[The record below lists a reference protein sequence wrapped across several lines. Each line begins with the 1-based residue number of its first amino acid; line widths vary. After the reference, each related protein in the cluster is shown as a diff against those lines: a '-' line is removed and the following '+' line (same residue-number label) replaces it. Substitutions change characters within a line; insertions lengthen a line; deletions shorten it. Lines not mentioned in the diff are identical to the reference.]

1 MDSSQLIRIR
11 QARAVFSD
19 YTAQQQTIA
28 QGCGKTESVY
38 AFRAI
43 PSGNRTDILI
53 GEFNTSTAEVDS
65 ILVSEN
71 ANCPGVTPTP
81 PPPPPPATTIVA
93 DLNGLNF
100 LPLGAGANFLNTFT
114 FAATTTITVGLY
126 NANLTINNISHI
138 DFRTTP
144 PMPILS
150 PSDTYTIANP
160 TYTTPTQ
167 YVAYGPGNIYSQVYQ
182 NDTFNLNSNSIIT
195 LVTATPITSIGI
207 NMS

>member
-11 QARAVFSD
+11 QARVVFSD

-53 GEFNTSTAEVDS
+53 GEFNTSPAEVTAILDS
-65 ILVSEN
+65 GN
-71 ANCPGVTPTP
+71 ANCSGVTPAP
-81 PPPPPPATTIVA
+81 PLPDTTIVA

-100 LPLGAGANFLNTFT
+100 LPLGAGSSFFSTFT
-114 FAATTTITVGLY
+114 FAATNTITVGFY

-138 DFRTTP
+138 DFRTAP

-160 TYTTPTQ
+160 TYTTPTE
-167 YVAYGPGNIYSQVYQ
+167 YVAYGPGDIYSQVYQ
-182 NDTFNLNSNSIIT
+182 NDVFNLNSNSIIT
-195 LVTATPITSIGI
+195 FVTTTPITSIGFSV
-207 NMS
+207 N